1 MSAGLGADAR
11 GALFMLASGTVFTLG
26 FAGLK
31 YVSDELP
38 AGVMVLF
45 RHVFGAL
52 CFAPLFV
59 GRGFAPFATR
69 RLASHG
75 WRTLI
80 GLVSFS
86 TFTLCLAYMPLGD
99 VVALSFT
106 APLWSAV
113 LAIVWFAEPARPARV
128 AATLVGFAGVLLIA
142 KPSGAA
148 FAPIS
153 LVALASGLF
162 TALAMVMVKQ
172 LSRTESPDSA
182 AFYFLALGAVY
193 TLPWALWTWR
203 TPSLLQFAVLF
214 AVGAASFLGQ
224 LWLNRAYK
232 LGTFSKVAPMDFLRL
247 PVSVVIGIVAFA
259 EWPDLWS
266 VLGMAVIGIS
276 SLAIVRSRAPAAIAK
291 PEPAE
296 EPR

>member
-1 MSAGLGADAR
+1 MSLRLGADAR

-31 YVSDELP
+31 YVADELP
-38 AGVMVLF
+38 AAVMVLF

-52 CFAPLFV
+52 CFAPLFCR
-59 GRGFAPFATR
+59 RGFAPFATR

-75 WRTLI
+75 WRTAV

-106 APLWSAV
+106 APLWSAL
-113 LAIVWFAEPARPARV
+113 LAILWFGEPARPARI
-128 AATLVGFAGVLLIA
+128 AATLAGFLGVLLIA
-142 KPSGAA
+142 RPSSAA
-148 FAPIS
+148 FEPIS

-162 TALAMVMVKQ
+162 SALAMVMVKQ

-182 AFYFLALGAVY
+182 AFYFLAIGAVY

-203 TPSLLQFAVLF
+203 TPSIAQFAILF
-214 AVGAASFLGQ
+214 AVGAASFVGQ
-224 LWLNRAYK
+224 LCLNRAYR

-247 PVSVVIGIVAFA
+247 PVSIAVGIAAFA

-266 VLGMAVIGIS
+266 VLGMAVIGLA
-276 SLAIVRSRAPAAIAK
+276 SLAIVRSRAPSVQ
-291 PEPAE
+291 PERAE
-296 EPR
+296 VKR

>member
-1 MSAGLGADAR
+1 MSRRLGADAR

-26 FAGLK
+26 FAALK
-31 YVSDELP
+31 SVADDLP
-38 AGVMVLF
+38 PGVMVLF
-45 RHVFGAL
+45 RHAFGAL

-59 GRGFAPFATR
+59 GRGFGFFATR

-75 WRTLI
+75 WRTLV
-80 GLVSFS
+80 GLASFS
-86 TFTLCLAYMPLGD
+86 TITVCLAYLPLGD

-106 APLWSAV
+106 APLWSAL
-113 LAIVWFAEPARPARV
+113 LAIVWFAEPVRPLRV
-128 AATLVGFAGVLLIA
+128 AATLVGFLGVLLIA
-142 KPSGAA
+142 RPSSAT
-148 FAPIS
+148 FEPIS

-182 AFYFLALGAVY
+182 AFYFLAIGAVY
-193 TLPWALWTWR
+193 TLPWALWNWR
-203 TPSLLQFAVLF
+203 TPTLRQFAVLF
-214 AVGAASFLGQ
+214 GVGAASFVGQ

-247 PVSVVIGIVAFA
+247 PVSIAIGIVAFA

-266 VLGMAVIGIS
+266 VLGMAVIGLA
-276 SLAIVRSRAPAAIAK
+276 SLAIVRSRAPAAK
-291 PEPAE
+291 PEAAE